1 MATAS
6 KSTSLTKIPSDASIR
21 EEMYKLHRSLE
32 QRTKRQGKQEQ
43 KENPQPREREKEVP
57 KLEWQPVE
65 DTDYLYDVSD
75 DETTPA
81 NTSNIQAKPRSNKS
95 GADAE
100 SSHSGLRGSDLDS
113 GLITGNLEPSAVKS
127 MNRRLENE
135 DADRKFEAVVNLPV
149 REKNVSKIPCKPLF
163 GPEDIPDEV
172 HSLRQHPTRNP
183 EGDIIIH
190 AAPTGST
197 MAEDVVPL
205 AIKAREW
212 SIISG
217 ARKVCR
223 EHPSAITFAMC

>member
-1 MATAS
+1 MATAL
-6 KSTSLTKIPSDASIR
+6 KSTSLSKIPPNASIH
-21 EEMYKLHRSLE
+21 EVMYEPHGSLE
-32 QRTKRQGKQEQ
+32 QRTKRQGKQER
-43 KENPQPREREKEVP
+43 KEIAQSKEREKQVP

-81 NTSNIQAKPRSNKS
+81 NTSNIQAIPRSKKS
-95 GADAE
+95 AADAE
-100 SSHSGLRGSDLDS
+100 ANHPGLRGSDLDS
-113 GLITGNLEPSAVKS
+113 GLTTGNLRPSAVKS

-135 DADRKFEAVVNLPV
+135 DTDRMIAAVVKLPG
-149 REKNVSKIPCKPLF
+149 RDSNVSGLSCKPLLR
-163 GPEDIPDEV
+163 PEDILDEV

-197 MAEDVVPL
+197 MAKDVVPL
-205 AIKAREW
+205 AVKAREW
-212 SIISG
+212 SMIIG

-223 EHPSAITFAMC
+223 EGPTAIIFAMC